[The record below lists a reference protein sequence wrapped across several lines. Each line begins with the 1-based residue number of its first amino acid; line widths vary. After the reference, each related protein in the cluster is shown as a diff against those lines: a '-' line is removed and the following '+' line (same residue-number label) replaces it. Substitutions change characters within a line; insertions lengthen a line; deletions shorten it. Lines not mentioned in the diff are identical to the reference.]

1 MKLPTKL
8 PTIGLGLVC
17 MLSVAT
23 VGLAQTERVYTIAD
37 DVRFKQQNFSQPLF
51 QKIAIG
57 GAACRSFGL
66 KEFCSYQ
73 RRHPFKDAMLIT
85 EKESTASVTAT
96 LLPKQPVEMQQAIF
110 YAKILSRNREMDF
123 GNPENLSGKV
133 LYKGCSFENMFL
145 CGTELTLTSTGTI
158 AKIVVTH
165 TSP

>member
-1 MKLPTKL
+1 MKLLTKL
-8 PTIGLGLVC
+8 SMTGLGLAS
-17 MLSVAT
+17 LLFAAT
-23 VGLAQTERVYTIAD
+23 VSFAQAERVYTIAD
-37 DVRFKQQNFSQPLF
+37 DVRFKQQNFSQSLF
-51 QKIAIG
+51 QKVAIG

-85 EKESTASVTAT
+85 EKESTASVTVT
-96 LLPKQPVEMQQAIF
+96 LLPKQPVEVQQAIL
-110 YAKILSRNREMDF
+110 YAKILSRNSGMDF
-123 GNPENLSGKV
+123 DNPENLSGKV